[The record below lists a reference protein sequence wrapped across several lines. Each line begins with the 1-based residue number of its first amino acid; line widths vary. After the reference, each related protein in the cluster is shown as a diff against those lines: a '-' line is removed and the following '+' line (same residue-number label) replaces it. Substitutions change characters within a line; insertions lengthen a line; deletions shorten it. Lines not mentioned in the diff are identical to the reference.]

1 MKVWGNAFELL
12 YPFWKSLT
20 RTPGDTQSST
30 CCAHLLSKRL
40 ILTLTLKN
48 KTVKPL
54 SISKVSSLTGDRLGV
69 GWFNNVRA
77 CLWISLRSLQLQ
89 ILNKD
94 VTQPL
99 LHYEFKN
106 NLFRGDYDVR
116 CSRKR
121 RYDFSFYFL

>member
-20 RTPGDTQSST
+20 RTPGDTQLST

-40 ILTLTLKN
+40 ILTLTLNN

-54 SISKVSSLTGDRLGV
+54 SISKVSSLTGDRLWV
-69 GWFNNVRA
+69 GWFNRLRA

>member
-30 CCAHLLSKRL
+30 CCTHLLSKRL
-40 ILTLTLKN
+40 ILTLTLNN